1 MNHSFLETIASTI
14 NNQSFLLCIIVS
26 YSCIVL
32 LFSNKTSIF
41 YFHPLTGSFLD
52 YKCLPHVHLKI
63 SQNEVTRLVNAKKK
77 KKGKNVK
84 SIPEI
89 YFLDKNKKIIST
101 IGETRNKA

>member
-1 MNHSFLETIASTI
+1 M
-14 NNQSFLLCIIVS
+14 
-26 YSCIVL
+26 
-32 LFSNKTSIF
+32 
-41 YFHPLTGSFLD
+41 
-52 YKCLPHVHLKI
+52 HLKI

-101 IGETRNKA
+101 IGEAWNKA

>member
-77 KKGKNVK
+77 KKEKNVK

-101 IGETRNKA
+101 IGEAWNKA